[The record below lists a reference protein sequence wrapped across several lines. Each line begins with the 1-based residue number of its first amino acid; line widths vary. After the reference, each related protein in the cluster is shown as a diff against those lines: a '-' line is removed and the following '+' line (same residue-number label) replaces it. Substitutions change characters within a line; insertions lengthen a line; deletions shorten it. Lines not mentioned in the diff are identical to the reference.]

1 MAFTVYNFPNQVR
14 GDSWTFEITIQD
26 QNNQAVDI
34 SSNEY
39 WLTLKSNIDQT
50 DNEAALQIGP
60 IAGGAGGVVIISA
73 TPLETEITPQ
83 TYSYDLQEV
92 TSTGKVNTLLLGKVK
107 VVKDVTRTADY
118 TGSDEVITTSKSG
131 TAVYS
136 GETET
141 TSQTEIFFRT
151 TTDSTLGITENAS
164 LAFDALI
171 SGKDTITNE
180 SCAFQ
185 INGVAERDGN
195 TSRIIG
201 STGKFVLGTEN
212 AVFDAAIE
220 VDDTD
225 DTLRVLVTPAST
237 NRTVWSAKVDYTEVY
252 YVV

>member
-34 SSNEY
+34 SGNEY

-50 DNEAALQIGP
+50 DNDAALQIGP
-60 IAGGAGGVVIISA
+60 IVGGAGGVVIISA

-83 TYSYDLQEV
+83 TYNYDLQEV
-92 TSTGKVNTLLLGKVK
+92 TSAGKVNTLLLGKVK

-118 TGSDEVITTSKSG
+118 TGADEVITTSKSG

-151 TTDSTLGITENAS
+151 TTDGTLGITENAS

-171 SGKDTITNE
+171 SGKDTVTNE

-212 AVFDAAIE
+212 AVFDADIE

-225 DTLRVLVTPAST
+225 DTLRVLVTAAST

-252 YVV
+252 Y